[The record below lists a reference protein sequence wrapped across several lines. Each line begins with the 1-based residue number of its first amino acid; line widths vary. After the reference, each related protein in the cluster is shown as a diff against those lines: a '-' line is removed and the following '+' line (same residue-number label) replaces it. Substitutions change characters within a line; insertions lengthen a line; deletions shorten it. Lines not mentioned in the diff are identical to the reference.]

1 MILTVWA
8 LALAVLPM
16 RAQDVGLLQ
25 ERVKQ
30 LTGKVENLEE
40 DNNGLKKQM
49 EGLMREIQSLREQ
62 VQNQSKAVPAT
73 SASQDDLRELA
84 KKIQEV
90 DEKRKADYELIAKE
104 IKALGRVA
112 AGGAGGGRT
121 RPSPRDSG
129 AGDKPAADLPKEAI
143 EHTIA
148 SGDTLLA
155 IALAY
160 SKETGKKVTTD
171 MILQAND
178 GLKAE
183 KLVVGK
189 KILIPIPAK

>member
-1 MILTVWA
+1 MKRISIVLAMVVALTM
-8 LALAVLPM
+8 LPA
-16 RAQDVGLLQ
+16 RAQDVVLLQ

-40 DNNGLKKQM
+40 DNNGLKRQM
-49 EGLMREIQSLREQ
+49 EGLMKEIQSLREQ
-62 VQNQSKAVPAT
+62 VQNAPKTA
-73 SASQDDLRELA
+73 SASPDDLRELA

-104 IKALGRVA
+104 IKALSKVA
-112 AGGAGGGRT
+112 AGGRT
-121 RPSPRDSG
+121 ASPRANSG
-129 AGDKPAADLPKEAI
+129 VGDKPMTDLPKEGI

-160 SKETGKKVTTD
+160 SKETGKKITTD
-171 MILQAND
+171 MILRAND

-183 KLVVGK
+183 RLVVGK
-189 KILIPIPAK
+189 KILIPIPDK